1 MVHKS
6 RPFPATFFV
15 QQPTQEE
22 AIMVKLNKI
31 VRAFTFEGAR
41 AKRFTPEM
49 ELKRALMNCLLWE
62 SQFYEDGVAIADR
75 IKTLVPLVEPAKVA
89 ALAIEAREQMKLRHA
104 PLLVVREMARHEKHR
119 VLVADT
125 LACVIQR
132 PDEMTELLAIYWADA
147 LGPMQ
152 QRKRQP
158 VSAQIKKGLARALTK
173 FDAYQL
179 AKYDRDDAV
188 RIRDVLFL
196 VHAKPKD
203 ADQEKVW
210 KQLVDGTLVSPDT
223 WEVSLSSGKDK
234 AETFERLIAEKKL
247 GGLALLRNLRLMQK
261 AGVAK
266 KTIADAIDAMR
277 VDRVLPYRFIAAARY
292 APDLEPQL
300 ESAML
305 KSIKGY
311 VRLPG
316 RTRLLIDVSGSMDY
330 ALSAQSEMT
339 RLEAACGLAILA
351 REICDDVEIF
361 TFSNR
366 VVKVPPRHGF
376 ALRDAIVSSQP
387 HGGTLLGAAVKEADR
402 KGDRLIVFTDE
413 QSQDSV
419 PAPKARGY
427 MVNVASYQHGVRHD
441 DWQRVDG
448 FSEAVIAWIAAS
460 EETIH

>member
-1 MVHKS
+1 
-6 RPFPATFFV
+6 
-15 QQPTQEE
+15 
-22 AIMVKLNKI
+22 MVKLNKI
-31 VRAFTFEGAR
+31 VRAFTHEGAR

-62 SQFYEDGVAIADR
+62 DQFYEDGVAIAER
-75 IKTLVPLVEPAKVA
+75 IKTLVPQVEPARVA
-89 ALAIEAREQMKLRHA
+89 ALVIDARERMKLRHA

-125 LACVIQR
+125 LAQVIQR

-147 LGPMQ
+147 LGPQ
-152 QRKRQP
+152 EQRKRQP

-179 AKYDRDDAV
+179 AKYDRDGAV

-203 ADQEKVW
+203 ATQEKVW
-210 KQLVDGTLVSPDT
+210 KQLVDGELVSPDT

-234 AETFERLIAEKKL
+234 RETFERLMAENRL

-261 AGVAK
+261 AEVPR

-277 VDRVLPYRFIAAARY
+277 TDRVLPYRFITAARY
-292 APDLEPQL
+292 APDFEPEL

-305 KSIKGY
+305 KSIKGL

-316 RTRLLIDVSGSMDY
+316 RTRLLIDVSGSMFHP
-330 ALSAQSEMT
+330 LSAQSEMT
-339 RLEAACGLAILA
+339 RVEAACGLAILA
-351 REICDDVEIF
+351 REVCDDVEIF
-361 TFSNR
+361 TFSQDA
-366 VVKVPPRHGF
+366 VKVPPRRGF
-376 ALRDAIVSSQP
+376 ALRDSIVNSQP
-387 HGGTLLGAAVKEADR
+387 HGSTFLGKAVTEIDR

-413 QSQDSV
+413 QSHDQVFD
-419 PAPKARGY
+419 PRGRGY
-427 MVNVASYQHGVRHD
+427 MVNVASYQHGVGHGA
-441 DWQRVDG
+441 WTRVHG

-460 EETIH
+460 EETMH